1 MTTNIVKQALIMFS
15 IVNAYGMQEF
25 PAHHQILPP
34 GFLSLIIGLLELVI
48 LLGFFKDKNQNR
60 IGC

>member
-34 GFLSLIIGLLELVI
+34 GFLSLIISLLELVI
-48 LLGFFKDKNQNR
+48 LL
-60 IGC
+60 